1 MLDKIEARADREG
14 RKGEGQGGAAGRD
27 RQTDGEKKK
36 QRQRQNR
43 FFTVAYKRGVKS
55 EPLTRGLS

>member
-1 MLDKIEARADREG
+1 MLDKIEPRADREG

-43 FFTVAYKRGVKS
+43 FFTVAYKRG
-55 EPLTRGLS
+55 G